1 MLFKQDDNSTLYN
14 MHILYEVIFVNKK
27 ETIYETQI
35 SVGNATRKLAG
46 GKAPASK
53 EVQDKA
59 PKEGWQHHQ
68 QYVGKFL

>member
-1 MLFKQDDNSTLYN
+1 MLFKQ
-14 MHILYEVIFVNKK
+14 IR
-27 ETIYETQI
+27 
-35 SVGNATRKLAG
+35 VGNATRKLAG